1 MAINDRIAYL
11 VSCSANGVAESVE
24 NRLHEMRENSDEIT
38 KNKIATMIESTVE
51 LSLSENEWHI
61 QQALL
66 EKAQAEINVEA
77 LFNEY
82 GTENEDEDKDTKE

>member
-11 VSCSANGVAESVE
+11 VSCSANGVAESVK
-24 NRLHEMRENSDEIT
+24 NRLYEMRENGDEIT
-38 KNKIATMIESTVE
+38 KNEIATMIESTVE

-66 EKAQAEINVEA
+66 EKAQAEIDVEA

-82 GTENEDEDKDTKE
+82 GPENEDEDKDTKE